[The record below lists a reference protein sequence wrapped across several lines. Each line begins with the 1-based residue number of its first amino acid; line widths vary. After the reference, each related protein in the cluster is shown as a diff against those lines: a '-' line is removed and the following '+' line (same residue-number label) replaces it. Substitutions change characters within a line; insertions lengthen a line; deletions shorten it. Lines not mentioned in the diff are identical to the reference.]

1 MLGKPRMRATVKGK
15 TMGKSRRK
23 LRLRERKTHSALKRS
38 ITVHAITVAIPSKT
52 IAVPMNSIKGKIIT
66 LGS

>member
-23 LRLRERKTHSALKRS
+23 LRLRGRKTHSALKRY
-38 ITVHAITVAIPSKT
+38 ITVHAIT
-52 IAVPMNSIKGKIIT
+52 VPMNSIKGKIIT